1 MKEETKNK
9 NKNIKKE
16 HNDKKHDKQE
26 DVVKI
31 TAKEIEEINKKTAEA
46 EEKFLRAQADLV
58 NYRKRKDEEVER
70 LLKFANEDLIM
81 ELLPII
87 DNFERAIKL
96 ESSDNNLM
104 DGVKM
109 IHKSLLTAL
118 EKYGVKEIECI
129 DKKFDPMYHQ
139 AVMTEENDQKEQD
152 VILEVLQKGYML
164 KDKVIRPPMVKVNK

>member
-1 MKEETKNK
+1 M
-9 NKNIKKE
+9 
-16 HNDKKHDKQE
+16 
-26 DVVKI
+26 
-31 TAKEIEEINKKTAEA
+31 
-46 EEKFLRAQADLV
+46 
-58 NYRKRKDEEVER
+58 ER

-139 AVMTEENDQKEQD
+139 AVMTEENDQKDQD

-164 KDKVIRPPMVKVNK
+164 KDKVIRPSMVKVNK